1 MMTTHEARIC
11 AELFAEE
18 KRGIVPDDTINMVR
32 SLLKEAC
39 GHFPGI
45 IREIEPGNMDR
56 LFKFFRAI
64 IVRLVIE
71 EFGMELARSLSRDLD
86 LDVIVV
92 MAEFRQEFVNGGEPE
107 LPPEEEERFQGLIK
121 KLKLHE
127 E

>member
-1 MMTTHEARIC
+1 MTTKEARIC

>member
-1 MMTTHEARIC
+1 MTTHEARIC